1 MNYFGRLVSNV
12 RGFYSEINSATLT
25 GAIDVVV
32 VRREDGSFVGSPFHV
47 RFGKLGVLRS
57 REKIVDIEINGEP
70 VELQMKLGD
79 AGEAFFV
86 EEVENDLSDSLCTSP
101 LRPSSERLEDINK
114 DLDASH
120 EESGSNT
127 TVSIE
132 NSAAKQ
138 FENAEEETN
147 ATPIVEKDLK
157 TSTEQEKGG
166 STSLEAAANDSG
178 TDEKIVDQTVDI
190 ESGKAKDGNHSD
202 PETGEL
208 EESLLSSIK
217 EPSLDVTDNRKI
229 SVEVLSEIESS
240 SEVTVG
246 SSASKSL
253 SVPIPARRKIDSQ
266 DCLSD
271 SETMWRDSSS
281 PSIPSS
287 SFNREFYP
295 LSDLDSPIGTPPT
308 HGDEQVRPPR
318 DPYHYLSDSEVEL
331 KQCQENIARETEIR
345 WAWGKLPQGPEGSF
359 LPDRKPSDMR
369 KEDIRHVHKAKRRE
383 VSFKSHHKAGEKEGI
398 LLDDL
403 RTVDHEV
410 AALYLHQALDS
421 KLAQQQQQQ
430 SGSGSEDRESG
441 IGQSLPCSP
450 TAGEGS
456 KDTTAEEYHD
466 IAMSLCGELKNGKV
480 SLESFIQSMVTYDD
494 LCNNPTL
501 LSDPKLVIRINDR
514 YYNWQIAAPMLMSHV
529 IFQRPLKQETCQALV
544 KQHMPKKEKRRS
556 YRNMYYWFSW
566 RANEE
571 KSSDEENDDL
581 KKDKPR
587 PRVHGSSAR
596 KQLNIQEA
604 GKEHE
609 NENENRERERK
620 ISECTSGN
628 ESDYPKGNYRKVTRL
643 SSEQIKSLNL
653 KEGANSIT
661 FSVTT
666 KYQGTAMCMATIY
679 LWNHSDKIVIS
690 DIDGTITKSDVLGQI
705 LPAVGQA
712 WAQSGVAHFFG
723 KIQQNG
729 YKVLYLSA
737 RAIGQAQQTRDYLKS
752 VKQDQL
758 MLPDGPLLLSPESLI
773 KAFHREVIEKKPEEF
788 KIACLRDIQSL
799 FPTNRNPF
807 YAGFGNKINDVLS
820 YRAVGIS
827 VSRIFTINHRGEVR
841 HDLTNAFQTSYI
853 KLSDLVDQMFPPFKT
868 EPSGLIAPDQFSS
881 FTYWRAP
888 LPSIDSDELGDV
900 SDQKSEATASKQ
912 Q

>member
-32 VRREDGSFVGSPFHV
+32 VRREDGSFIGSPFHV

-70 VELQMKLGD
+70 VELQMKLGE

-86 EEVENDLSDSLCTSP
+86 EEIENDISDSLSTSP
-101 LRPSSERLEDINK
+101 LPSAETLK
-114 DLDASH
+114 DAKKDHRASC
-120 EESGSNT
+120 EVSGSNS
-127 TVSIE
+127 TVSTE
-132 NSAAKQ
+132 NSHTTIQ
-138 FENAEEETN
+138 ENAEKESCTTSISGKEQN
-147 ATPIVEKDLK
+147 AD
-157 TSTEQEKGG
+157 QEKESALSQETAG
-166 STSLEAAANDSG
+166 NDSG
-178 TDEKIVDQTVDI
+178 TDERTVDQAIKT
-190 ESGKAKDGNHSD
+190 ENEKSKDDNHSD

-208 EESLLSSIK
+208 EESLLLSVK
-217 EPSLDVTDNRKI
+217 EPTGDFSDNRKI
-229 SVEVLSEIESS
+229 SFGEVLSEPETTAEATLDGPS
-240 SEVTVG
+240 
-246 SSASKSL
+246 SKSD
-253 SVPIPARRKIDSQ
+253 SIPIPVRRQVDPQ

-271 SETMWRDSSS
+271 SETLWRDSSS
-281 PSIPSS
+281 SGFS
-287 SFNREFYP
+287 REFYP
-295 LSDLDSPIGTPPT
+295 LSDLDSPIGTPPN
-308 HGDEQVRPPR
+308 HSDAQVHHPP
-318 DPYHYLSDSEVEL
+318 DPQRYLSDSEVEL
-331 KQCQENIARETEIR
+331 KQCQESFTRESEIR

-359 LPDRKPSDMR
+359 LPERMSADMI
-369 KEDIRHVHKAKRRE
+369 KEDIKHVHKSKRRE
-383 VSFKSHHKAGEKEGI
+383 ASFKSHHKSGGQGI

-421 KLAQQQQQQ
+421 KLQQQQQQQ
-430 SGSGSEDRESG
+430 SGSGSDDRESG
-441 IGQSLPCSP
+441 LGQSLPCSP
-450 TAGEGS
+450 TVEEGS
-456 KDTTAEEYHD
+456 KDSSIGEYHD
-466 IAMSLCGELKNGKV
+466 IAMSLCGDLKNGKV
-480 SLESFIQSMVTYDD
+480 PLESFIKSMVTYDD
-494 LCNNPTL
+494 LSNNPAL

-529 IFQRPLKQETCQALV
+529 VFQRPLKPEACQTLV

-571 KSSDEENDDL
+571 KSSDEENDDI

-587 PRVHGSSAR
+587 PRVHSSTAR
-596 KQLNIQEA
+596 KQLSIQES
-604 GKEHE
+604 KIQDE
-609 NENENRERERK
+609 NESRERTT
-620 ISECTSGN
+620 SECISGN
-628 ESDYPKGNYRKVTRL
+628 ESDFPKGKYRKVTRL
-643 SSEQIKSLNL
+643 SSDQIKSLNL

-679 LWNHSDKIVIS
+679 LWNHNDKIVIS

-705 LPAVGQA
+705 LPVVGQA
-712 WAQSGVAHFFG
+712 WAQSGVAHFFC

-752 VKQDQL
+752 VKQDQI
-758 MLPDGPLLLSPESLI
+758 MLPDGPLLLNPESLI
-773 KAFHREVIEKKPEEF
+773 KAFHREVIEKKPQEF
-788 KIACLRDIQSL
+788 KIACLRDIQRL
-799 FPTNRNPF
+799 FPTNKNPF
-807 YAGFGNKINDVLS
+807 YAGFGNKGSDVLS

-868 EPSGLIAPDQFSS
+868 KGHPPSGLIAPDQFSS

-888 LPSIDSDELGDV
+888 LPDITVDDLDDVGDDKNEGT
-900 SDQKSEATASKQ
+900 SSKQ
-912 Q
+912 

>member
-70 VELQMKLGD
+70 VELQMKLGE

-86 EEVENDLSDSLCTSP
+86 EELENDLSDGLGSSL
-101 LRPSSERLEDINK
+101 PSSERLERNK
-114 DLDASH
+114 KDHGISH
-120 EESGSNT
+120 EENRD
-127 TVSIE
+127 
-132 NSAAKQ
+132 NSAVCLEDSTSRTGIK
-138 FENAEEETN
+138 
-147 ATPIVEKDLK
+147 LSK
-157 TSTEQEKGG
+157 TSEREASTISMQTDQDQEG
-166 STSLEAAANDSG
+166 LEGKDGAGNDSG
-178 TDEKIVDQTVDI
+178 TDEKT
-190 ESGKAKDGNHSD
+190 DGQMMEVHSDSTKEDNHSD
-202 PETGEL
+202 PETGEM
-208 EESLLSSIK
+208 EESLSSSIK
-217 EPSLDVTDNRKI
+217 EPASVDATDNRKI
-229 SVEVLSEIESS
+229 SMEIELESS
-240 SEVTVG
+240 LEIGIENGTPKTDSI
-246 SSASKSL
+246 
-253 SVPIPARRKIDSQ
+253 PIPVRAKFELHEY
-266 DCLSD
+266 LSD
-271 SETMWRDSSS
+271 SETMWRESRSTSSS
-281 PSIPSS
+281 GFS
-287 SFNREFYP
+287 RDFYP
-295 LSDLDSPIGTPPT
+295 LSDMDSPIGSPPT
-308 HGDEQVRPPR
+308 DSEDLRLLHLPEPER
-318 DPYHYLSDSEVEL
+318 YMSDSEVEL
-331 KQCQENIARETEIR
+331 KQSQESIARENEIR

-359 LPDRKPSDMR
+359 LPDRKPSEMR
-369 KEDIRHVHKAKRRE
+369 KEDIKHVHKMKRRE
-383 VSFKSHHKAGEKEGI
+383 AALKSHHKSGEKQGI

-421 KLAQQQQQQ
+421 SLQQQQ

-450 TAGEGS
+450 TCTVGERS
-456 KDTTAEEYHD
+456 KDTGLEEYHD
-466 IAMSLCGELKNGKV
+466 IAMSLCGDLKNGKV
-480 SLESFIQSMVTYDD
+480 ALESFIQSMITFDD
-494 LCNNPTL
+494 LSNNPAL

-529 IFQRPLKQETCQALV
+529 VFQRPLKQETCQSLI

-571 KSSDEENDDL
+571 KSSDEENEDL
-581 KKDKPR
+581 KKDRPR
-587 PRVHGSSAR
+587 PRVNSGNSR
-596 KQLNIQEA
+596 KQANVQETEED
-604 GKEHE
+604 GKTE
-609 NENENRERERK
+609 NQKSERQRK
-620 ISECTSGN
+620 ISEYNSGN
-628 ESDYPKGNYRKVTRL
+628 ESDIPKRNYRKVTRL
-643 SSEQIKSLNL
+643 SSGQIKSLNL
-653 KEGANSIT
+653 KDGANSIT

-666 KYQGTAMCMATIY
+666 KYQGTAMCTATIY
-679 LWNHSDKIVIS
+679 MWNYDDKIVIS

-712 WAQSGVAHFFG
+712 WAQSGVAQFFG

-807 YAGFGNKINDVLS
+807 YAGFGNKVNDVLS
-820 YRAVGIS
+820 YRAVGIA

-841 HDLTNAFQTSYI
+841 HDLTNAFQTSYM
-853 KLSDLVDQMFPPFKT
+853 KLSDLVDQMFPTFKT

-888 LPSIDSDELGDV
+888 LPNITLDDLDETGD
-900 SDQKSEATASKQ
+900 DRSEATASSKH
-912 Q
+912 

>member
-70 VELQMKLGD
+70 VELQMKLGE

-86 EEVENDLSDSLCTSP
+86 EELENDLSDGLGSSL
-101 LRPSSERLEDINK
+101 PSSERLEPNK
-114 DLDASH
+114 KDHGISH
-120 EESGSNT
+120 EENRD
-127 TVSIE
+127 
-132 NSAAKQ
+132 NSAVCL
-138 FENAEEETN
+138 E
-147 ATPIVEKDLK
+147 D
-157 TSTEQEKGG
+157 
-166 STSLEAAANDSG
+166 STSRTGIKLSETSEREASTISMQTDQDQEGLEGKDGAANDSG
-178 TDEKIVDQTVDI
+178 TDEKSDSQMMEVQSDSTKED
-190 ESGKAKDGNHSD
+190 NHSD
-202 PETGEL
+202 PETGEM
-208 EESLLSSIK
+208 EESLSSSIK
-217 EPSLDVTDNRKI
+217 EPASVDATDNRKI
-229 SVEVLSEIESS
+229 STEIELESS
-240 SEVTVG
+240 LEIGIENCTPKTDSI
-246 SSASKSL
+246 
-253 SVPIPARRKIDSQ
+253 PIPVRAKFELHEY
-266 DCLSD
+266 LSD
-271 SETMWRDSSS
+271 SETMWRESRSTSSS
-281 PSIPSS
+281 GFS
-287 SFNREFYP
+287 RDFYP
-295 LSDLDSPIGTPPT
+295 LSDMDSPIGSPPT
-308 HGDEQVRPPR
+308 DSEDLRLLHIPEPER
-318 DPYHYLSDSEVEL
+318 YMSDSEVEL
-331 KQCQENIARETEIR
+331 KQSQESIARENEIR

-359 LPDRKPSDMR
+359 LPDRKPSEMR
-369 KEDIRHVHKAKRRE
+369 KEDIKHVHKMKRRE
-383 VSFKSHHKAGEKEGI
+383 AALKSHHKSGGKEGI

-421 KLAQQQQQQ
+421 SLQQQQ

-450 TAGEGS
+450 TCAVGERS
-456 KDTTAEEYHD
+456 KDTGLEEYHD
-466 IAMSLCGELKNGKV
+466 IAMSLCGDLKNGKV
-480 SLESFIQSMVTYDD
+480 ALESFIQSMVTFDD
-494 LCNNPTL
+494 LSNNPAL

-529 IFQRPLKQETCQALV
+529 IFQRPLKQETCQSLI

-571 KSSDEENDDL
+571 KSSDEENEDL
-581 KKDKPR
+581 KKDR
-587 PRVHGSSAR
+587 PRLRINSSNSR
-596 KQLNIQEA
+596 KQANVQETEED
-604 GKEHE
+604 GKTE
-609 NENENRERERK
+609 NQKSERQRK
-620 ISECTSGN
+620 ISEYNSGN
-628 ESDYPKGNYRKVTRL
+628 ESDIPKRNYRKVTRL
-643 SSEQIKSLNL
+643 SSGQIKSLNL
-653 KEGANSIT
+653 KDGANSIT

-666 KYQGTAMCMATIY
+666 KYQGTAMCTATIY
-679 LWNHSDKIVIS
+679 MWNYDDKIVIS

-712 WAQSGVAHFFG
+712 WAQSGVAQFFG

-807 YAGFGNKINDVLS
+807 YAGFGNKVNDVLS
-820 YRAVGIS
+820 YRAVGIA

-841 HDLTNAFQTSYI
+841 HDLTNAFQTSYM
-853 KLSDLVDQMFPPFKT
+853 KLSDLVDQMFPTFKT

-888 LPSIDSDELGDV
+888 LPNITLDDLDETGDDS
-900 SDQKSEATASKQ
+900 SEATASSKH
-912 Q
+912 

>member
-32 VRREDGSFVGSPFHV
+32 VRRQDGSFVGSPFHV

-70 VELQMKLGD
+70 VELQMKLGE

-86 EEVENDLSDSLCTSP
+86 EELENGISDSLGSS
-101 LRPSSERLEDINK
+101 LPSSKRHVENQK
-114 DLDASH
+114 DDDLSN
-120 EESGSNT
+120 EENSGSTTICMEGNT
-127 TVSIE
+127 S
-132 NSAAKQ
+132 NRGAKLS
-138 FENAEEETN
+138 ETT
-147 ATPIVEKDLK
+147 AQGSCETSVITDREDGGVRGKDD
-157 TSTEQEKGG
+157 
-166 STSLEAAANDSG
+166 AANDSG
-178 TDEKIVDQTVDI
+178 TDDQAIDVQSDKAVDD
-190 ESGKAKDGNHSD
+190 NHSD
-202 PETGEL
+202 PETGEV
-208 EESLLSSIK
+208 EESLLLSIK
-217 EPSLDVTDNRKI
+217 EPASADSTVKRKD
-229 SVEVLSEIESS
+229 STEAEAESS
-240 SEVTVG
+240 LEMSQESSTPKSE
-246 SSASKSL
+246 SI
-253 SVPIPARRKIDSQ
+253 PIPLRTKFEPQ
-266 DCLSD
+266 EYLSD
-271 SETMWRDSSS
+271 SEVLWQETDCR
-281 PSIPSS
+281 SIGNSGYS
-287 SFNREFYP
+287 REFYP
-295 LSDLDSPIGTPPT
+295 LSDMDSPIGTPT
-308 HGDEQVRPPR
+308 AHRDEILHPPE
-318 DPYHYLSDSEVEL
+318 PEKYLSDSEVEL
-331 KQCQENIARETEIR
+331 KQSQESLSRENEIR

-359 LPDRKPSDMR
+359 LPDRKPSEMR
-369 KEDIRHVHKAKRRE
+369 KEDMKHVHKIKKRE
-383 VSFKSHHKAGEKEGI
+383 ASYKSHHKSIEKEGI

-421 KLAQQQQQQ
+421 NLQQQQ

-450 TAGEGS
+450 SVGERN
-456 KDTTAEEYHD
+456 KDTELEEYHD

-480 SLESFIQSMVTYDD
+480 PLESFIQSMVTFDD
-494 LCNNPTL
+494 LSSNPAL

-514 YYNWQIAAPMLMSHV
+514 YYNWQIAAPMLVSHV
-529 IFQRPLKQETCQALV
+529 LFQRPLKQETCQSLV

-571 KSSDEENDDL
+571 KSSDEENEDI

-587 PRVHGSSAR
+587 PRVHSSSSR
-596 KQLNIQEA
+596 KQVNLQETEID
-604 GKEHE
+604 GEPE
-609 NENENRERERK
+609 NTNSDRQRK
-620 ISECTSGN
+620 ISQYNSGN
-628 ESDYPKGNYRKVTRL
+628 ESDVPKKNYRKVTRL

-653 KEGANSIT
+653 RDGANSIT

-666 KYQGTAMCMATIY
+666 KYQGTALCTATIY
-679 LWNHSDKIVIS
+679 MWNYNDKIVIS

-705 LPAVGQA
+705 LPVLGQA
-712 WAQSGVAHFFG
+712 WAQSGVAQFFG

-788 KIACLRDIQSL
+788 KISCLRDIQSL

-807 YAGFGNKINDVLS
+807 YAGFGNKVNDVLS
-820 YRAVGIS
+820 YRAVGIA

-841 HDLTNAFQTSYI
+841 SDLTNAFQTSYI

-888 LPSIDSDELGDV
+888 LPNITLDDIDLTSDV
-900 SDQKSEATASKQ
+900 KMEAATP
-912 Q
+912 